1 MAQLE
6 ISFASGRLERTCNAE
21 TNLVRVYGPRRA
33 RAIQARLLTLEGAA
47 TLSEVPIT
55 PPERR
60 HQLTGD
66 RDEQFAVDI
75 TRLYRLVFVPDHDPI
90 PRRPDG
96 GIDTDQVTAIV
107 ITGVIDYH

>member
-1 MAQLE
+1 ME
-6 ISFASGRLERTCNAE
+6 ISFANGGLERICRSE

-60 HQLTGD
+60 HQLTGN
-66 RDEQFAVDI
+66 RDERYAVDI
-75 TRLYRLVFVPDHDPI
+75 TQPYRLVFVPDHDPI

-96 GIDTDQVTAIV
+96 GIDTDQVTAILIAEV
-107 ITGVIDYH
+107 VDYH